1 MRNMVCAE
9 DLIKMYMDEQR
20 EVEELERIKS
30 LTESICVLAC
40 YLSGEDLEVLLQH
53 LSDEAKKAIYLYR
66 AVECKA
72 EKQIEMKRK
81 R

>member
-1 MRNMVCAE
+1 MVCAG

-40 YLSGEDLEVLLQH
+40 YLSGEDLEILLQH
-53 LSDEAKKAIYLYR
+53 LSDEAKKAIHFYR
-66 AVECKA
+66 AVK
-72 EKQIEMKRK
+72 
-81 R
+81 